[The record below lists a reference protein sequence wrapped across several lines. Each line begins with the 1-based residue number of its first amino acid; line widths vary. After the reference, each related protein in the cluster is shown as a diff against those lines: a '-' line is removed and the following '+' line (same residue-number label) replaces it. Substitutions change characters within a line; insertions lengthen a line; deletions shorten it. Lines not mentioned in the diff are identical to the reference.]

1 VAGMTWRR
9 MSNASPNRRLKG
21 VRFRT
26 LIFLS
31 ALVGTTGGA
40 LAAAYYYLLEGALF
54 VVWELLAGA
63 VGPLWLVTGIGGLL
77 VGLSLKFLGV
87 PGEIAAVVDNI
98 HLRRGRIDI
107 RQTPSMI
114 VASLL
119 SISFGGSAGPE
130 APLVQIIGSLG
141 SWFGDRLRLYG
152 HLVRTLTFCGMAA
165 ALGAFFGA
173 PLGGALFALE
183 IPHRR
188 GMEYYEALI
197 PSLVAAFLSFEVFRS
212 LVPSHGV
219 LYPFPGASEVT
230 LLTVGMG
237 VGLGVLGA
245 GMGLAFIALFRSMG
259 RALHRFESRPV
270 ILATAGGLS
279 LGLLASA
286 YPGDLPMTLLFWGEY
301 QLRDL
306 LLGAGTFT
314 EHFGGSAIWVLLL
327 VALGKAVAIG
337 LTLHT
342 GFRGGFIF
350 PLFFIGA
357 VGGMALSL
365 ASGDRIPLAI
375 AALCLMAALNVAVT
389 RTPIST
395 TVILTTLSGTS
406 MVPVIGAASLVS
418 FLLTTPVP
426 LIRTQ
431 RPRRHHPLGG
441 KKARQTPPVIR
452 AHEDDSSS

>member
-1 VAGMTWRR
+1 MRY
-9 MSNASPNRRLKG
+9 
-21 VRFRT
+21 RT
-26 LIFLS
+26 LILLS
-31 ALVGTTGGA
+31 ALIGAGGGA
-40 LAAAYYYLLEGALF
+40 LAAAYYYLLQGALF
-54 VVWELLAGA
+54 VVWDVIAG
-63 VGPLWLVTGIGGLL
+63 VGPVLVVTALGGLL
-77 VGLSLKFLGV
+77 VGLSLRYLGV

-98 HLRRGRIDI
+98 HMRRGRIDI
-107 RQTPSMI
+107 RQTPSM
-114 VASLL
+114 VVTSLL

-141 SWFGDRLRLYG
+141 SWLGDRLRLLG

-197 PSLVAAFLSFEVFRS
+197 PSLLSAFLSFEVFRA
-212 LVPSHGV
+212 LVPGHTV
-219 LYPFPGASEVT
+219 LYPFREVQEAT
-230 LLTVGMG
+230 LLTVGLG
-237 VGLGVLGA
+237 IALGVVGA
-245 GMGLAFIALFRSMG
+245 GMGFAFIALFRAVG
-259 RALHRFESRPV
+259 GALHRFEGHRV
-270 ILATAGGLS
+270 LLATAGGLS
-279 LGLLASA
+279 LGVLASLV
-286 YPGDLPMTLLFWGEY
+286 PDSLPTGLLFWGEY
-301 QLRDL
+301 QTRDL
-306 LLGAGTFT
+306 LLAADAMAESLIGPA
-314 EHFGGSAIWVLLL
+314 AITLLL
-327 VALGKAVAIG
+327 LLALGKALAIA

-357 VGGMALSL
+357 AAGMALWI
-365 ASGDRIPLAI
+365 ASGGRVPLSI
-375 AALCLMAALNVAVT
+375 ATLCLMAALNVAVT

-406 MVPVIGAASLVS
+406 MVPVIGAASLTS

-431 RPRRHHPLGG
+431 RPRRHHPS
-441 KKARQTPPVIR
+441 RR
-452 AHEDDSSS
+452 

>member
-1 VAGMTWRR
+1 MRNFAGRDTLR
-9 MSNASPNRRLKG
+9 
-21 VRFRT
+21 VIRFRT
-26 LIFLS
+26 LILLA
-31 ALVGTTGGA
+31 ALIGAGGGL
-40 LAAAYYYLLEGALF
+40 LAAAYYYVLEGALHL
-54 VVWELLAGA
+54 VWDVLAEA
-63 VGPLWLVTGIGGLL
+63 IGPVWLVTALGGLL
-77 VGLSLKFLGV
+77 VGLALRYLGV

-114 VASLL
+114 VTSLL

-141 SWFGDRLRLYG
+141 SWLGDRLRLYG

-197 PSLVAAFLSFEVFRS
+197 PALVAAFLSFEVFRA
-212 LVPSHGV
+212 LVPAHVV
-219 LYPFPGASEVT
+219 LYPFAAVPEVSLVTVAVGA
-230 LLTVGMG
+230 
-237 VGLGVLGA
+237 GLGVAGA
-245 GMGLAFIALFRSMG
+245 GAGLAFIALFRSMG
-259 RALHRFESRPV
+259 AAVHRIPLGLV
-270 ILATAGGLS
+270 PLATLGGLS
-279 LGLLASA
+279 LGLLATL
-286 YPGDLPMTLLFWGEY
+286 YPTDLPTTILFWGEY
-301 QLRDL
+301 ETRDL
-306 LLGAGTFT
+306 LLGIDSLAQT
-314 EHFGGSAIWVLLL
+314 GGGAIAVLLFL
-327 VALGKAVAIG
+327 AVGKALAIG

-357 VGGMALSL
+357 AAGIALSIATGGAVSL
-365 ASGDRIPLAI
+365 PV

-389 RTPIST
+389 RTPVST

-431 RPRRHHPLGG
+431 RPRRDRPGP
-441 KKARQTPPVIR
+441 ASRR
-452 AHEDDSSS
+452 APRTGPDTAESAED

>member
-1 VAGMTWRR
+1 MTAG
-9 MSNASPNRRLKG
+9 RLHL
-21 VRFRT
+21 VRYRT

-31 ALVGTTGGA
+31 ALIGVGGGL
-40 LAAAYYYLLEGALF
+40 LAAAYYYLLQGTLH
-54 VVWELLAGA
+54 VVWEVIAPSI
-63 VGPLWLVTGIGGLL
+63 GPLWIVTAIGGLL
-77 VGLSLKFLGV
+77 VGLSLRYLGI

-98 HLRRGRIDI
+98 HMRRGRIDI
-107 RQTPSMI
+107 RQTPSM
-114 VASLL
+114 VVTSLL

-141 SWFGDRLRLYG
+141 SWLGDRMRLYG

-188 GMEYYEALI
+188 GMEYYEAII
-197 PSLVAAFLSFEVFRS
+197 PAILSAFLSFEVFRA
-212 LVPSHGV
+212 LVPGHSV
-219 LYPFPGASEVT
+219 LYPFRVDPEVS
-230 LLTVGMG
+230 LLTVGLG
-237 VGLGVLGA
+237 IGLGVLGA
-245 GMGLAFIALFRSMG
+245 GLGLAFIALFRTMG
-259 RALHRFESRPV
+259 HALHRFETKPV
-270 ILATAGGLS
+270 LLATAGGLS
-279 LGLLASA
+279 LGLLAA
-286 YPGDLPMTLLFWGEY
+286 LVPDGLPTGLLFWGEY
-301 QLRDL
+301 QTRDL
-306 LLGAGTFT
+306 LMGADALAQQ
-314 EHFGGSAIWVLLL
+314 FGATAITLLL
-327 VALGKAVAIG
+327 LLALGKAIAIG

-357 VGGMALSL
+357 AAGMALSMATGGRL
-365 ASGDRIPLAI
+365 SLPV

-406 MVPVIGAASLVS
+406 MVPVIGAASLTA

-431 RPRRHHPLGG
+431 RPRRHGQ
-441 KKARQTPPVIR
+441 RR
-452 AHEDDSSS
+452 AKR

>member
-1 VAGMTWRR
+1 
-9 MSNASPNRRLKG
+9 MSDSRPSRLR
-21 VRFRT
+21 VLRFRT
-26 LIFLS
+26 LILLS
-31 ALVGTTGGA
+31 ALVGIGGGA
-40 LAAAYYYLLEGALF
+40 LAAAYYYVLEGGLYL
-54 VVWELLAGA
+54 VWEVLAEA
-63 VGPLWLVTGIGGLL
+63 IGPIWLVTALGGLL
-77 VGLSLKFLGV
+77 VGLSLKYLGV

-98 HLRRGRIDI
+98 HLRRGRIDF
-107 RQTPSMI
+107 RQTPSMV
-114 VASLL
+114 VASLV

-141 SWFGDRLRLYG
+141 SWLGDRLRLYG

-197 PSLVAAFLSFEVFRS
+197 PALVAAFLSFEVFRA

-219 LYPFPGASEVT
+219 LYPFSVVPEVT
-230 LLTVGMG
+230 LLTVALGA
-237 VGLGVLGA
+237 VLGVLGA
-245 GMGLAFIALFRSMG
+245 VIGLGFIALFRSMG
-259 RALHRFESRPV
+259 KVLHRFETRPV
-270 ILATAGGLS
+270 LLATAGGLAI
-279 LGLLASA
+279 GLLASA
-286 YPGDLPMTLLFWGEY
+286 YPGELPLTLLFWGEY
-301 QLRDL
+301 QTREL
-306 LLGAGTFT
+306 LLGADVFADQY
-314 EHFGGSAIWVLLL
+314 GGAAITILLL
-327 VALGKAVAIG
+327 LALGKAVSIG

-357 VGGMALSL
+357 TLGMALS
-365 ASGDRIPLAI
+365 AGSGGRIPLSI
-375 AALCLMAALNVAVT
+375 AALGLMAALNVAVT

-431 RPRRHHPLGG
+431 RPRRLHPLRGPH
-441 KKARQTPPVIR
+441 ARQARRPVPGTEAPGR
-452 AHEDDSSS
+452 TDDAG

>member
-1 VAGMTWRR
+1 MT
-9 MSNASPNRRLKG
+9 
-21 VRFRT
+21 
-26 LIFLS
+26 I
-31 ALVGTTGGA
+31 
-40 LAAAYYYLLEGALF
+40 
-54 VVWELLAGA
+54 
-63 VGPLWLVTGIGGLL
+63 
-77 VGLSLKFLGV
+77 
-87 PGEIAAVVDNI
+87 
-98 HLRRGRIDI
+98 
-107 RQTPSMI
+107 
-114 VASLL
+114 ASLL
-119 SISFGGSAGPE
+119 SIAFGGSAGPE

-141 SWFGDRLRLYG
+141 SWVGDRLRLYG
-152 HLVRTLTFCGMAA
+152 SHVRTLTFCGMAA

-197 PSLVAAFLSFEVFRS
+197 PSLVAAFVSFEVFRT

-219 LYPFPGASEVT
+219 LFPFSEVPDVT
-230 LLTVGMG
+230 LGTGLMG

-245 GMGLAFIALFRSMG
+245 GLGVAFIALFRTMG
-259 RALHRFESRPV
+259 RALHRFEGRPV
-270 ILATAGGLS
+270 LLATAGGLA

-286 YPGDLPMTLLFWGEY
+286 TRRTSRRPSFSGASSRRRTSCSRLGGARAPDADSM
-301 QLRDL
+301 L
-306 LLGAGTFT
+306 LL
-314 EHFGGSAIWVLLL
+314 L
-327 VALGKAVAIG
+327 ALGKAVAIG

-357 VGGMALSL
+357 AVGLALSL
-365 ASGDRIPLAI
+365 ASGGAVPPPV

-418 FLLTTPVP
+418 FLLTTPVS

-431 RPRRHHPLGG
+431 RSRRLAPVVVRGQHGRRGAPRT
-441 KKARQTPPVIR
+441 TPAGP
-452 AHEDDSSS
+452 

>member
-1 VAGMTWRR
+1 MTAHE
-9 MSNASPNRRLKG
+9 SERLRP

-26 LIFLS
+26 LVLLA
-31 ALVGTTGGA
+31 ALIGAGGGA
-40 LAAAYYYLLEGALF
+40 LAAAYYYVLEGALY
-54 VVWELLAGA
+54 VVWDVVAEA
-63 VGPLWLVTGIGGLL
+63 VGPVWVVTALGGLL
-77 VGLSLKFLGV
+77 VGLSLRTLGV

-98 HLRRGRIDI
+98 HLRRGRIDV
-107 RQTPSMI
+107 RQTPSMA

-119 SISFGGSAGPE
+119 SIAFGGSAGPE

-141 SWFGDRLRLYG
+141 SWLGDRLRLYG
-152 HLVRTLTFCGMAA
+152 SLVRTLTFCGMAA

-197 PSLVAAFLSFEVFRS
+197 PSLVAAFVSFEVFRV

-219 LYPFPGASEVT
+219 LFPFPEVPGVT
-230 LLTVGMG
+230 LGTGLMG

-245 GMGLAFIALFRSMG
+245 GLGVAFITLFRTMG
-259 RALHRFESRPV
+259 RVLHRFEGRPV
-270 ILATAGGLS
+270 LLATAGGLA

-286 YPGDLPMTLLFWGEY
+286 YPADVPTTVLFWGEFEA
-301 QLRDL
+301 RDL
-306 LLGAGTFT
+306 VLASADGLGRGAV
-314 EHFGGSAIWVLLL
+314 SMLLL
-327 VALGKAVAIG
+327 LALGKAVAIG

-357 VGGMALSL
+357 AVGLSLSL
-365 ASGDRIPLAI
+365 AAPVVSPAV

-418 FLLTTPVP
+418 FLLTTPVS

-431 RPRRHHPLGG
+431 RSRR
-441 KKARQTPPVIR
+441 PPTR
-452 AHEDDSSS
+452 WAEGPEG

>member
-1 VAGMTWRR
+1 MEKAKRAGRPR
-9 MSNASPNRRLKG
+9 V

-26 LIFLS
+26 LALLS
-31 ALVGTTGGA
+31 ALVGLVGGA
-40 LAAAYYYLLEGALF
+40 LAAAYYYVLQGALF
-54 VVWELLAGA
+54 VVWDVLAEA
-63 VGPLWLVTGIGGLL
+63 VGRAWVLTALGGVL
-77 VGLSLKFLGV
+77 VGLSLKLLGV

-98 HLRRGRIDI
+98 HMRRGRIDV

-141 SWFGDRLRLYG
+141 SWLGDRLRLYG

-197 PSLVAAFLSFEVFRS
+197 PSLIAAFLSFGVFRL

-219 LYPFPGASEVT
+219 LYPFGSVPEATLWTVFLGGA
-230 LLTVGMG
+230 
-237 VGLGVLGA
+237 LGVLGA
-245 GMGLAFIALFRSMG
+245 GLGLGFIGVFRASG
-259 RALHRFESRPV
+259 RLLHRFERHTV
-270 ILATAGGLS
+270 LLATAGGLA

-286 YPGDLPMTLLFWGEY
+286 FPRELPTTILFWGEF
-301 QLRDL
+301 QTRDL
-306 LLGAGTFT
+306 LLGEGALVERF
-314 EHFGGSAIWVLLL
+314 GSAAVGLLL
-327 VALGKAVAIG
+327 LLALGKAVAIA

-357 VGGMALSL
+357 AAGMALSL
-365 ASGDRIPLAI
+365 ASAGAVPLAVGT
-375 AALCLMAALNVAVT
+375 LCLMAALNVAVT

-406 MVPVIGAASLVS
+406 MIPVIGAASLVS

-431 RPRRHHPLGG
+431 RPRRHHPPGAAPRRERPG
-441 KKARQTPPVIR
+441 REPGR
-452 AHEDDSSS
+452 

>member
-1 VAGMTWRR
+1 MKDVSRK
-9 MSNASPNRRLKG
+9 RLRV
-21 VRFRT
+21 VRYRT
-26 LIFLS
+26 LIGL
-31 ALVGTTGGA
+31 AAAIGVGGGA
-40 LAAAYYYLLEGALF
+40 IAAAYYYVLEGALHL
-54 VVWELLAGA
+54 VWEVLARS
-63 VGPLWLVTGIGGLL
+63 VGPIWVVTGIGGLL
-77 VGLSLKFLGV
+77 VGLSLRYLGR

-98 HLRRGRIDI
+98 HLKRGRIDI

-114 VASLL
+114 VTSLL

-141 SWFGDRLRLYG
+141 SRIGDRLRLHG
-152 HLVRTLTFCGMAA
+152 PLVRTLTFCGMAA

-197 PSLVAAFLSFEVFRS
+197 PALVAAFLSFEVFRA
-212 LVPSHGV
+212 LVPSQGV
-219 LYPFPGASEVT
+219 LYPFAAVPDVSLSAVS
-230 LLTVGMG
+230 LAIA
-237 VGLGVLGA
+237 LGVLGA
-245 GMGLAFIALFRSMG
+245 GLGVAFIALFRSTG
-259 RALHRFESRPV
+259 RALHRFEGRPV
-270 ILATAGGLS
+270 LLATGGGIA

-286 YPGDLPMTLLFWGEY
+286 YPGELPMTLLFWGEY
-301 QLRDL
+301 QLREL
-306 LLGAGTFT
+306 LLGSGALAAT
-314 EHFGGSAIWVLLL
+314 FGGVAVGMLLL
-327 VALGKAVAIG
+327 IALGKAVAIG

-357 VGGMALSL
+357 VCGTALTAATGGRVPLALS
-365 ASGDRIPLAI
+365 
-375 AALCLMAALNVAVT
+375 ALCLMAALNVAVT

-406 MVPVIGAASLVS
+406 MVPAIGAASLVS

-431 RPRRHHPLGG
+431 RARRHHPLRRGI
-441 KKARQTPPVIR
+441 A
-452 AHEDDSSS
+452 SSRGAPASRPQEESGPSA